1 MHAIM
6 NKVVPEGFAMLK
18 RTIAVVLMIMVAAV
32 AFAGDYNYVQPDK
45 FKEWQE
51 SGKKVIIVDIQVPAE
66 FEKRH
71 FKGAIET
78 GAYPVKSEEERKKL
92 DKTLEA
98 INASQDD
105 VVIVCPRGGG
115 GAKNTY
121 DYLKGKGV
129 NEKRLFILAKGMEG
143 WPYPGMCEVGR

>member
-1 MHAIM
+1 
-6 NKVVPEGFAMLK
+6 MLK
-18 RTIAVVLMIMVAAV
+18 QVIAVVLVVLVATA
-32 AFAGDYNYVQPDK
+32 ASAGGYRYVSAEK

-51 SGKKVIIVDIQVPAE
+51 NGKKTVIVDIQVPVG

-78 GAYPVKSEEERKKL
+78 NAFPAKSEEERKRL
-92 DKTLEA
+92 DTVLER
-98 INASQDD
+98 IRSTQDD

-121 DYLKGKGV
+121 DYLKEKGV
-129 NEKRLFILAKGMEG
+129 EEKRLFILEKGMDG
-143 WPYPGMCEVGR
+143 WPYGEMCVSGR